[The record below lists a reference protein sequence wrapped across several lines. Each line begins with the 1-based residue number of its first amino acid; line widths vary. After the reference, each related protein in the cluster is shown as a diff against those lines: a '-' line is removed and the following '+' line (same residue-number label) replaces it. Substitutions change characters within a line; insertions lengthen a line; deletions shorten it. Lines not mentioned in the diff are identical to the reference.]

1 MTFRL
6 LQPTTLS
13 EAFAIL
19 TAEPDAALP
28 IAGGTDLLSEI
39 RDGTATPSTLVALDK
54 VADGGL
60 HGITATPDGGMR
72 IGALTTIADIAAHPE
87 IRQNYAAFAE
97 ASAGLATPQV
107 RNLGTLGGNLNQR
120 PRCWYYRHPL
130 TVCLKRGGDHCFAV
144 QGVGKYLCVTGGDRC
159 FIVHPSDTA
168 VALTA
173 LQASVNIASGGGTRT
188 LPIEQYFTGPNVDL
202 MRENILQTGELLT
215 SITLPSPISE
225 QHSVYLKA
233 RERESGD
240 FALVSVAAA
249 LTVHRR
255 YNHPGFGGT
264 GRRRSHAVP
273 SHRYR
278 SIFAKPARRFGILR
292 ARRLRVH
299 SRRQTAARQRLQN
312 PNGQQ
317 PRQPGG
323 GENPAAH
330 QPTPPFV
337 LSLSKDHPDPA
348 EWLHQPNPPFIL
360 SPSKD
365 HQEPVAGSTVAP
377 RPSKNPWHPP
387 P

>member
-13 EAFAIL
+13 EALAIL

-97 ASAGLATPQV
+97 AAAGLATPQV

-249 LTVHRR
+249 LTVTD
-255 YNHPGFGGT
+255 GTITQASLVLGGVAPT
-264 GRRRSHAVP
+264 P
-273 SHRYR
+273 YR
-278 SIFAKPARRFGILR
+278 A
-292 ARRLRVH
+292 
-299 SRRQTAARQRLQN
+299 TATEAYLQN
-312 PNGQQ
+312 Q
-317 PRQPGG
+317 RVDSVSS
-323 GENPAAH
+323 AH
-330 QPTPPFV
+330 
-337 LSLSKDHPDPA
+337 
-348 EWLHQPNPPFIL
+348 
-360 SPSKD
+360 
-365 HQEPVAGSTVAP
+365 AGSVSIPDARPLPDNAYKIPMANNLVNRAVA
-377 RPSKNPWHPP
+377 RILHHTNQLARSS
-387 P
+387 